1 MSHFIITADDYGM
14 CDDVSKA
21 IERLAKRGMLTST
34 NVLTNFGT
42 DYLNSA
48 IRDYPNFS
56 VGIHWNV
63 TTGYPT
69 LPCSEIPSLVKDN
82 GEFHSIE
89 EFRTLFNR
97 GKIVK
102 EELIRELES
111 QFDIFFKFFGLPDY
125 WNTHE
130 NLGLQPK
137 EYLVF
142 QSVAK
147 RKGIKGT
154 RNFQRVYIDYDKV
167 GSTKRKI
174 REFGVSSFINLWYGI
189 YAKKSFVMPDA
200 RIVCFENKS
209 KSEYN
214 RIMKCVTT
222 INTDCTEIVIHPALD
237 GNNPLFGNIGED
249 RLIEFERFMSEDYY
263 KLFHSEGIDLVSFE
277 YLSRRRK

>member
-1 MSHFIITADDYGM
+1 MNHFIITADDYGL

-21 IERLAKRGMLTST
+21 IENLAKRGMLTST

-42 DYLNSA
+42 GNLDST
-48 IRDYPNFS
+48 IRNYPNFS

-63 TTGYPT
+63 TTGFPT
-69 LPCSEIPSLVKDN
+69 LPSNEIPSLVKEN

-89 EFRTLFNR
+89 EFRNLYKK

-102 EELIRELES
+102 KELIQELES
-111 QFDIFFKFFGLPDY
+111 QFDIFYNFFGIPDY

-130 NLGLQPK
+130 NSGLQPP

-147 RKGIKGT
+147 RRGIKGT

-167 GSTKRKI
+167 GNTKRMF
-174 REFGVSSFINLWYGI
+174 RELCVSSFINLWYGI
-189 YAKKSFVMPDA
+189 YAKRSFVMPDA
-200 RIVCFENKS
+200 RIVCFENSS
-209 KSEYN
+209 KSDYD
-214 RIMKCVTT
+214 RIKKCVTN
-222 INTDCTEIVIHPALD
+222 INKDCTEIVIHPSLS

-249 RLIEFERFMSEDYY
+249 RLIEYERFMSDEYFN
-263 KLFHSEGIDLVSFE
+263 LFHREGIDLVSFE
-277 YLSRRRK
+277 YLINRSK